1 MNQAMIWCYHNASGL
16 LLVQVTL
23 LRFSL
28 LLPFFRHFS
37 HPQRIRFSTVE
48 VGLSPASRPSTL
60 FNPPFATH
68 SADTLQPPELWGS
81 IHEEACKGSADAT
94 RLSTS
99 FEHGLPRLS
108 TSWTIHG
115 LIAARR
121 LTLRFDPPPL
131 TVHQFTFPC
140 VFTTD
145 LCLLVFLPIHS
156 YISSS
161 TYLRLYM
168 YICTLTK
175 IENNRRLPIQW
186 NFCFIL
192 RISYLSAEFRLIIE
206 IFGNSVFCKFFDF
219 YTSWTLEESER

>member
-37 HPQRIRFSTVE
+37 HPQRIRFSAVE

-121 LTLRFDPPPL
+121 LTLRFDPPSL

-145 LCLLVFLPIHS
+145 LCSLVFLPIHS

-161 TYLRLYM
+161 TYLCLYM
-168 YICTLTK
+168 YMYIDKNWKQSEATDSMEFLFHSS
-175 IENNRRLPIQW
+175 N
-186 NFCFIL
+186 IL
-192 RISYLSAEFRLIIE
+192 LSAKFRSIIE

-219 YTSWTLEESER
+219 YVSWTLEESER

>member
-37 HPQRIRFSTVE
+37 HPQRIRFSAVE

-115 LIAARR
+115 PIVARR
-121 LTLRFDPPPL
+121 LTLRFDPPSL
-131 TVHQFTFPC
+131 TVHQFTFPR

-145 LCLLVFLPIHS
+145 LCSLVFLPIHS

-161 TYLRLYM
+161 TYLCLYM
-168 YICTLTK
+168 YNMYIDKNWKQSEATDSMEFLFHSS
-175 IENNRRLPIQW
+175 N
-186 NFCFIL
+186 IL
-192 RISYLSAEFRLIIE
+192 LSAEFRLIIE